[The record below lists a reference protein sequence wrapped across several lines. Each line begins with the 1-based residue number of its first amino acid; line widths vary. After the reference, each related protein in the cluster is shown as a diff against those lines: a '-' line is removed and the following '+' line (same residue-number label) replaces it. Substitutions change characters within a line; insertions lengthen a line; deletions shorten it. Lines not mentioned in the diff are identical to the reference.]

1 MSRLAALLAV
11 LIVAAPAAL
20 RADTLVSTLSDNV
33 IEITSQFVG
42 SRIVV
47 FGAVREIDPGE
58 ADASDYQVAVVVE
71 GPSTAVVTRRR
82 ERVLGVWTNTDSR
95 RFFAVPSYYVVHL
108 SENLDP
114 GRSQE
119 LLSRFRLGLESLD
132 FVHNAL
138 ARGDGPFAESVIEDK
153 RRRGLYEERENA
165 VQFLAPDVFRTT
177 FFLPSEIPLGN
188 YRVSVHLF
196 RDGAFMAS
204 RVQNLLV
211 LKTGFS
217 DRLARFADEWALPYG
232 LLTVALGL
240 FTGWFAGF
248 IFRRP

>member
-1 MSRLAALLAV
+1 VRRLVILLG
-11 LIVAAPAAL
+11 LLTCTVAASV
-20 RADTLVSTLSDNV
+20 RADTLVSTLSDDV

-42 SRIVV
+42 RRIVV
-47 FGAVREIDPGE
+47 FGAVRETEPQE
-58 ADASDYQVAVVVE
+58 TEPDYQIAVVVE

-114 GRSQE
+114 GASEE
-119 LLSRFRLGLESLD
+119 LLSRFHLGLESLD
-132 FVHNAL
+132 FVQNAVP
-138 ARGDGPFAESVIEDK
+138 RGDGAFAEAVIEEK
-153 RRRGLYEERENA
+153 LRRGLYEERQNA
-165 VQFLAPDVFRTT
+165 VEMLAPGVFRTT

-196 RDGAFMAS
+196 RDGAFLAS

-217 DRLARFADEWALPYG
+217 DRLARFADDWPLPYG

>member
-1 MSRLAALLAV
+1 MRPWLAILLLLAC
-11 LIVAAPAAL
+11 LSPGAS
-20 RADTLVSTLSDNV
+20 RADTLVTSLSDDA
-33 IEITSQFVG
+33 IEITSSFAG

-47 FGAVREIDPGE
+47 FGAVRDTEPQEGSE
-58 ADASDYQVAVVVE
+58 YEVAIVVE
-71 GPSTAVVTRRR
+71 GPSTAVVTRRK
-82 ERVLGVWTNTDSR
+82 ERVLGIWMNTESR

-108 SENLDP
+108 SENLHP
-114 GRSQE
+114 EGSEE

-132 FVHNAL
+132 FVRNAV
-138 ARGDGPFAESVIEDK
+138 ARGDASFAGAVIDQMNA
-153 RRRGLYEERENA
+153 RGLYDERPNA
-165 VQFLAPDVFRTT
+165 VEFLAPDVFRTT
-177 FFLPSEIPLGN
+177 FYLPSEVPLGN
-188 YRVSVHLF
+188 YRVAVHLF
-196 RDGAFMAS
+196 RDGDFIGS
-204 RVQNLLV
+204 RVQNMLV

>member
-1 MSRLAALLAV
+1 MLRRLLVVMILC
-11 LIVAAPAAL
+11 AAPAAL
-20 RADTLVSTLSDNV
+20 RADTLVSTLSDDV

-47 FGAVREIDPGE
+47 FGAVREIEPQ
-58 ADASDYQVAVVVE
+58 ASPADYQIAVVVE
-71 GPSTAVVTRRR
+71 GPSTALVTRRR
-82 ERVLGVWTNTDSR
+82 ERVLGVWANTESR

-108 SENLDP
+108 SPNLDP
-114 GRSQE
+114 AASQD
-119 LLSRFRLGLESLD
+119 LLRRFRLGLESLD
-132 FVHNAL
+132 FFHNAVV
-138 ARGDGPFAESVIEDK
+138 RGDGPFAEAIIEE
-153 RRRGLYEERENA
+153 RSRRGLYEERQNA
-165 VQFLAPDVFRTT
+165 VRMLAPEVFRTT
-177 FFLPSEIPLGN
+177 FFLPPEIPLGN

>member
-1 MSRLAALLAV
+1 MRPWLALLLLLAC
-11 LIVAAPAAL
+11 LAPGAS
-20 RADTLVSTLSDNV
+20 RADTLVSTLSDDA
-33 IEITSQFVG
+33 IEITSSFAG

-47 FGAVREIDPGE
+47 FGAVRGTEPEE
-58 ADASDYQVAVVVE
+58 ADSDYQIAVVVE
-71 GPSTAVVTRRR
+71 GPSTAIVTRRK
-82 ERVLGVWTNTDSR
+82 ERVLGIWMNTESR

-108 SENLDP
+108 SGNLHP
-114 GRSQE
+114 EASEE
-119 LLSRFRLGLESLD
+119 LLSRFQLGLESLD
-132 FVHNAL
+132 FVHNAV
-138 ARGDGPFAESVIEDK
+138 ARGDGPFAAAVIEQM
-153 RRRGLYEERENA
+153 RERGLYDERPNA
-165 VQFLAPDVFRTT
+165 VELLAPDVFRTT

-196 RDGAFMAS
+196 RDGTFLAS
-204 RVQNLLV
+204 RVQNMLV

>member
-1 MSRLAALLAV
+1 MTRLAALLTL
-11 LIVAAPAAL
+11 LIAAAPASG

-47 FGAVREIDPGE
+47 FGAVREIEPQE
-58 ADASDYQVAVVVE
+58 TASDYQIAVVVE

-108 SENLDP
+108 SPNLDT
-114 GRSQE
+114 GASQE

-132 FVHNAL
+132 FVHNAIV
-138 ARGDGPFAESVIEDK
+138 RGDGPFATAVVEE
-153 RRRGLYEERENA
+153 RMRRGLYEERQNA
-165 VQFLAPDVFRTT
+165 VEMLAPEVFRTT

-196 RDGAFMAS
+196 RDGAFLAS

-232 LLTVALGL
+232 LLTAALGL